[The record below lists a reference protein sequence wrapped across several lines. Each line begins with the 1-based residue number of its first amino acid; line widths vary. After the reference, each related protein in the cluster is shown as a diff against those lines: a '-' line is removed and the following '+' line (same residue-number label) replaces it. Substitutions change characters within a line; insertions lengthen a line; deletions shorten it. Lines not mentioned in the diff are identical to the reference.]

1 MSQQRHAKKEKLRGR
16 NLTRSKAFTF
26 RCCPERKIFT
36 ETTAGAC
43 LHAGLQRRNKA
54 ARAVEAAHTPTPD
67 STMRASLLLLF
78 AGAALLCLL
87 RGAEAHECH
96 DDCKD
101 AKCPDTSDCNH
112 GTVKE
117 HCGCCDVCK
126 RRQGEK
132 CGGHEHEDG
141 ECDPPF
147 ECKNGFCC

>member
-1 MSQQRHAKKEKLRGR
+1 
-16 NLTRSKAFTF
+16 
-26 RCCPERKIFT
+26 
-36 ETTAGAC
+36 
-43 LHAGLQRRNKA
+43 
-54 ARAVEAAHTPTPD
+54 
-67 STMRASLLLLF
+67 MRASLLLLF

-87 RGAEAHECH
+87 RGTEAHECPKT
-96 DDCKD
+96 CE
-101 AKCPDTSDCNH
+101 AMICPDTKDCEH

-117 HCGCCDVCK
+117 RCGCCDVCK